1 MSADGL
7 SGFDVEVNMK
17 DLTAEEIQNMEFESI
32 EKAEEFYV
40 EYARCLGFSAR
51 KDVRRVTAEGV
62 VHTRQMVCSRQGE
75 RAKKNI
81 ERTERSRQP
90 RGLSR
95 TSCVAMIRFHLNN
108 SSGTYGVVC
117 FMPVHNHP
125 LTPSTHV
132 HLIPKYR
139 GLNEAD
145 KNFVDGL
152 HSYGVRSCHILG
164 YLMGQKG
171 GHAGLGFCKKDLYN
185 YITRSGKAKMEDV
198 GDAYSA
204 LCDIQTRTEND
215 HLFYCKFTLD
225 DMGHLN
231 NLFWCDGASRVDYS
245 CFGEVIAFD
254 ATYKKNKYDRPL
266 VVFCGYNHHKE
277 TTVFACALIVNEKT
291 ETYKWLL
298 ETFLDAMYQ
307 KHPLRVVTDGDN
319 AMREAIKCVFPNA
332 SHRLCSWHIHQ
343 NALEN
348 VKNKIFCQEFSS
360 LVYSTCSPA
369 RFESEWQRIIDEHG
383 LSGNPWTRKVYET
396 RKSWA
401 AAFMRSDMFYGM
413 RTTSMCEGLNS
424 FVKNFVQKRSTL
436 VDFVRDFHRA
446 LAEYRNQEMTSD
458 FVSTYYKP
466 VMLTHMPGL
475 EQKVSEIFT
484 RAMFMKVREQITNS
498 ASLVI
503 GEQVSLGNTVVIKMD
518 RFGVPGSTVTVCIDL
533 VGPIFKCE
541 CQHFERS
548 GIPCCHVFCAIKQ
561 RHMDYLPDNL
571 VCKRWTK
578 MAKNNV
584 LTCTVDKQDADKL
597 EMYRRSSLTAAFNTL
612 LEVCCKNDSGYKQGI
627 SAMYGLIN
635 KFKKADAGNRG
646 KNTNETPIRDPKK
659 SNAKGAP
666 RKYNKHKKK
675 KNTKCGHCQM
685 VGHDKSGCPV
695 LHPGSDLEFDDTV
708 QTENESIDMDV
719 SDSLTEGRNDR
730 VPGDRSNGG
739 KRRKKQTT
747 TSTTTEVPTQS
758 SSSSYNVGHGYPHFP
773 SQFRVNQSVGLFP
786 NFPPSANC
794 APHAP
799 PMNSNM
805 ANCAPHA
812 PPTNSYMPGGSHNV
826 PCRSSFLQTLGDVE
840 LKAKMKKER
849 PEN

>member
-231 NLFWCDGASRVDYS
+231 NLFC
-245 CFGEVIAFD
+245 
-254 ATYKKNKYDRPL
+254 
-266 VVFCGYNHHKE
+266 
-277 TTVFACALIVNEKT
+277 
-291 ETYKWLL
+291 
-298 ETFLDAMYQ
+298 
-307 KHPLRVVTDGDN
+307 
-319 AMREAIKCVFPNA
+319 
-332 SHRLCSWHIHQ
+332 
-343 NALEN
+343 
-348 VKNKIFCQEFSS
+348 
-360 LVYSTCSPA
+360 PA

-424 FVKNFVQKRSTL
+424 FIKNFVQKRSTL
-436 VDFVRDFHRA
+436 VEFVRDFHRA

-518 RFGVPGSTVTVCIDL
+518 RFGVPGSTVTVCVDL

-612 LEVCCKNDSGYKQGI
+612 LEVCCKTDSSYKQGI

-739 KRRKKQTT
+739 QRRKKQTT

-826 PCRSSFLQTLGDVE
+826 PSRSSVSVNKILNNPYVR
-840 LKAKMKKER
+840 R
-849 PEN
+849 PDML